1 MRFASFNILRYYL
14 LPVVLLAGL
23 AACRKDP
30 DALPGDDTNV
40 GADSLRNGFY
50 LLNEG
55 NMGMNLSTL
64 DYYNSGTGIYSSN
77 IYSTINPGA
86 TKELGD
92 VGNDLQIYGGKLYA
106 VIAMSDKVEVMD
118 AHTAK
123 RIGQINVPSCRY
135 ITFHKGK
142 AYVSSY
148 ATVAGGTPGV
158 SGYVAEVDTTTL
170 QVIRT
175 VAVGRQPEEMAITGD
190 KMYVANSGG
199 YSQGH
204 FERTVSVIN
213 MNTFTETKR
222 IDVALNLHHVKA
234 DQYGDI
240 YVTSRGDYYDVHSKL
255 YVIDT
260 QKDILKDSLDKPV
273 SDIWISGDSAYIY
286 GVEWSYVTNK
296 NTVSYGVID
305 IKNERV
311 LADMFITDGT
321 EKQIT
326 TPSGVAVDPTTK
338 EIYVTDAKDNLLP
351 GTLYCFSPAGK
362 KKWSVTAGNIPGH
375 FAFVRR

>member
-1 MRFASFNILRYYL
+1 MRFYISL
-14 LPVVLLAGL
+14 LVVCGLLTGL
-23 AACRKDP
+23 AACRKG
-30 DALPGDDTNV
+30 ASVVPGDDTHV

-55 NMGMNLSTL
+55 NMGMNLATL
-64 DYYNSGTGIYSSN
+64 DYYNSSTGIYSSN
-77 IYSTINPGA
+77 IYSAINPGA

-106 VIAMSDKVEVMD
+106 VIALSDKVEVMD
-118 AHTAK
+118 VHTAK

-135 ITFHKGK
+135 ITFYKGK

-148 ATVAGGTPGV
+148 ATTAGGTSGV
-158 SGYVAEVDTTTL
+158 NGYVAEVDTATL

-175 VAVGRQPEEMAITGD
+175 AGVGRQPEEMAISGD

-199 YSQGH
+199 YSASN
-204 FERTVSVIN
+204 FERTVSVLD
-213 MNTFTETKR
+213 MNTFKEIKR
-222 IDVALNLHHVKA
+222 IDVAVNLHHVKA
-234 DQYGDI
+234 DKYGDV
-240 YVTSRGDYYDVHSKL
+240 YVTSRGDYYDLHSKL
-255 YVIDT
+255 FVIDT
-260 QKDILKDSLDKPV
+260 QRDIVKDSLAAAV

-296 NTVSYGVID
+296 NTISYGIVD
-305 IKNERV
+305 IKNERM
-311 LADMFITDGT
+311 LTNKFITDGT
-321 EKQIT
+321 DAQIT
-326 TPSGVAVDPTTK
+326 TPSGIAVDPTTK

-362 KKWSVTAGNIPGH
+362 KKWSVTTGDIPGH
-375 FAFVRR
+375 FAFVRN

>member
-1 MRFASFNILRYYL
+1 MRFYRSL
-14 LPVVLLAGL
+14 LLVCGLLAGL
-23 AACRKDP
+23 AACRKG
-30 DALPGDDTNV
+30 AGVVPGDDTDV

-55 NMGMNLSTL
+55 NMGMNLATL
-64 DYYNSGTGIYSSN
+64 DYYNSGTGVYSSN

-86 TKELGD
+86 TKDLGD

-118 AHTAK
+118 VHTAR

-135 ITFHKGK
+135 ITFYKGK

-148 ATVAGGTPGV
+148 ATAAGGTSNV
-158 SGYVAEVDTTTL
+158 NGYVAEVDTATL

-175 VAVGRQPEEMAITGD
+175 AGVGRQPEEMAISGD

-199 YSQGH
+199 YSPGN
-204 FERTVSVIN
+204 FERSLSVID
-213 MNTFTETKR
+213 MHTFKETKR
-222 IDVALNLHHVKA
+222 IDVAVNLHHVKA
-234 DQYGDI
+234 DRYGEI
-240 YVTSRGDYYDVHSKL
+240 YVTSRGNYYDLHSKL
-255 YVIDT
+255 YVINT
-260 QKDILKDSLDKPV
+260 SLDIVKDSLPLAV
-273 SDIWISGDSAYIY
+273 SDLWISGDSAYVY

-296 NTVSYGVID
+296 NTISYGIVD
-305 IKNERV
+305 IKNEHILTNR
-311 LADMFITDGT
+311 FITDGT
-321 EKQIT
+321 DAQIT
-326 TPSGVAVDPTTK
+326 TPSGVAVDPDTK

-362 KKWSVTAGNIPGH
+362 KKWSVTTGDIPGH
-375 FAFVRR
+375 FAFVGK